1 MLICGIM
8 TGTSVDAIDTAIC
21 DFYQKDGKE
30 CFDLIAYHEYQL
42 PEKIKTKITEIITE
56 NTTIKDISQM
66 NFALS
71 RLYADAVIA
80 LCKDADISID
90 TLEAVAIH
98 GQTVWHNP
106 TPENFCGIPTSS
118 TLQLFSIPAV
128 AEYLCIKVIGDFRS
142 ADVACGGQ
150 GAPLIP
156 IFDYAFLKSDTQNV
170 ATLNI
175 GGMANITYLPKACSS
190 NEVIAFDTGA
200 GNVLLDYLSKRLFE
214 IDFDKNGD
222 MARKGCIIPELMNEL
237 MQTPYI
243 HAPLPKSTGR
253 ELFNPAFLSQFNFDI
268 YDKFDIMAT
277 FTEFTVWSIAKN
289 LELFALSPDIIYCS
303 GGGGKNAFMMERLQ
317 ALLPLCK
324 IASISDAGIAPDA
337 KEAICFAYLGY
348 RHLLGLPSNMPS
360 VTGAKRE
367 CVLGISSAGKIDNKE
382 QY

>member
-21 DFYQKDGKE
+21 AFYQKDGKE

-42 PEKIKTKITEIITE
+42 PEKIKAKITEIITE

-80 LCKDADISID
+80 LCKDAGIALDKLD
-90 TLEAVAIH
+90 AVAIH

-106 TPENFCGIPTSS
+106 TPEDFCGIPTSS
-118 TLQLFSIPAV
+118 TLQLCSIPAL
-128 AEYLCIKVIGDFRS
+128 AEYLGIKVIGDFRS

-156 IFDYAFLKSDTQNV
+156 IFDYAFLKSDTQNI

-175 GGMANITYLPKACSS
+175 GGMANITYLPKSCSA
-190 NEVIAFDTGA
+190 NEILAFDTGA
-200 GNVLLDYLSKRLFE
+200 GNVLLDYLSKILFE

-222 MARKGCIIPELMNEL
+222 LARKGSIIPELMYKL

-253 ELFNPAFLSQFNFDI
+253 ELFNPAFIEQFNLNI

-277 FTEFTVWSIAKN
+277 FTEFTVWSIVRN

-317 ALLPLCK
+317 TLLPHCK
-324 IASISDAGIAPDA
+324 IANILEAGISPDA

-348 RHLLGLPSNMPS
+348 RHLLGLPANMPS
-360 VTGAKRE
+360 VSGAKRE
-367 CVLGISSAGKIDNKE
+367 CILGLSSADTI
-382 QY
+382 